1 MRTNTAAVAI
11 RGQLLLRLATAPRPS
26 IRQLA
31 AELGLAPSAVDHH
44 LSRAAAEGLLIR
56 GQTLTLTPA
65 GRTLATYLEAQAQGE
80 SVLRRLVRKHWGR
93 YTRRAVGNLRAIA
106 SREDASYAVAR
117 EGLCRSTPRGRELER
132 KATAKAVLAA
142 CRRHS
147 TLAAAARAVGL
158 QTGALEQRVSTLIA
172 KAKERG
178 AA

>member
-1 MRTNTAAVAI
+1 VRTSRANTAAVAI
-11 RGQLLLRLATAPRPS
+11 RGQLLLRLAAAPRPS

-93 YTRRAVGNLRAIA
+93 YTRRAVG
-106 SREDASYAVAR
+106 
-117 EGLCRSTPRGRELER
+117 
-132 KATAKAVLAA
+132 
-142 CRRHS
+142 